1 MKDHAHTL
9 SDLPRP
15 YCRSSASPAAG
26 AAATTS
32 PGSWKSTAMPKLPEL
47 RHVLANCPKVR
58 SLSIHDRC
66 EYARHLER
74 MIASIWAEP
83 RAVSL
88 GDLDFSTCPRPGFRT
103 EGAGEA
109 REPGPIR
116 QSPRVAPNSQG
127 RNNSLTI
134 SAC

>member
-1 MKDHAHTL
+1 
-9 SDLPRP
+9 
-15 YCRSSASPAAG
+15 
-26 AAATTS
+26 
-32 PGSWKSTAMPKLPEL
+32 MPKLPEL

-88 GDLDFSTCPRPGFRT
+88 GDLDFSTCPARVFVPKALARPGNRVQS
-103 EGAGEA
+103 GRA
-109 REPGPIR
+109 PG
-116 QSPRVAPNSQG
+116 
-127 RNNSLTI
+127 
-134 SAC
+134 